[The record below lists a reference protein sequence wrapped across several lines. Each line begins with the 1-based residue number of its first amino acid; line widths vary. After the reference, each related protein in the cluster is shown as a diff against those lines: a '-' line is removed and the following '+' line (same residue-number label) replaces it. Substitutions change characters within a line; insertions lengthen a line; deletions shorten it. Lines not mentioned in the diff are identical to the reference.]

1 MTSSD
6 NNNKSDKPYKPD
18 KPDKPDR
25 VPLWIMGAIVLF
37 SIWLI
42 YYGR

>member
-6 NNNKSDKPYKPD
+6 NNNKS
-18 KPDKPDR
+18 DKPDR